1 MDFDIPI
8 PRATK
13 RPKKVA
19 RETTKAAPGNA
30 FKTLDKLLG
39 RKTNG
44 PTSRPGTSGPGMPDP
59 SLGSTEREV
68 SSGIPRISAS
78 SPNLS
83 TPQSSINHA
92 NSAATR
98 SNLVSSP
105 IDSIKARNNANSSQ
119 SMSSPSVI
127 AAAAAVRKR
136 SLAQNMQGKKG
147 SAQKRPLCVGDF
159 IKGLRDGEPTQ
170 AVRDREASRKR
181 RRGKSG
187 DEEKNDGSQNNDSS
201 GSASSKA
208 PSTDGFNR
216 RSVDSKSVDT
226 SVAGS
231 TASPGYSEDTEKG
244 SSATVSSPQ
253 NRNIVPTVHMV
264 DGNIVINQASM
275 VFVPEANN
283 TALEES
289 NTAEDNHNRVTS
301 ASYSRRTPA
310 MRWTVK
316 DTRKFYDLLRQFGP
330 NFAIIED
337 YFPQRTRRQIK
348 NKFIKEEIQNRKLIN
363 WAVTAR
369 TGRTLEQFNLYLER
383 KYSKGSKIIDV

>member
-13 RPKKVA
+13 RPKKVP
-19 RETTKAAPGNA
+19 RQTTKAAPGST
-30 FKTLDKLLG
+30 FKPYLKVLG

-44 PTSRPGTSGPGMPDP
+44 PTSRPGISGPGMPDP
-59 SLGSTEREV
+59 SFGSTERGV

-83 TPQSSINHA
+83 TPQSSIDHA
-92 NSAATR
+92 NPAATR
-98 SNLVSSP
+98 TNLVSSP
-105 IDSIKARNNANSSQ
+105 IDSITARNNNTNSSQ
-119 SMSSPSVI
+119 SMSSPTVI
-127 AAAAAVRKR
+127 AAAAAVRER
-136 SLAQNMQGKKG
+136 SLAQNSHGKKG
-147 SAQKRPLCVGDF
+147 STQRRPLCVGDF

-187 DEEKNDGSQNNDSS
+187 DVEKNDSSQNNGSS
-201 GSASSKA
+201 GSTSSKA

-216 RSVDSKSVDT
+216 HSVDSKSVDP

-231 TASPGYSEDTEKG
+231 TASPGNSGDTEKD
-244 SSATVSSPQ
+244 SSATSPQ

-289 NTAEDNHNRVTS
+289 NTAEESHNRVTS

-316 DTRKFYDLLRQFGP
+316 DTRKFYDVLRQFGP
-330 NFAIIED
+330 NFAIIEE

-369 TGRTLEQFNLYLER
+369 TGMTLEQFNVYLER
-383 KYSKGSKIIDV
+383 KYSKGVKLINV

>member
-13 RPKKVA
+13 RPKRVA
-19 RETTKAAPGNA
+19 RETAKAASGST
-30 FKTLDKLLG
+30 FRTLDNLVSQK
-39 RKTNG
+39 NSG
-44 PTSRPGTSGPGMPDP
+44 PTSRLGASRPGMPDP
-59 SLGSTEREV
+59 SLGSTGHGV
-68 SSGIPRISAS
+68 SSDIPRISS
-78 SPNLS
+78 SLPILS
-83 TPQSSINHA
+83 TTQSSISHKDP
-92 NSAATR
+92 AATR
-98 SNLVSSP
+98 TNLVSSP
-105 IDSIKARNNANSSQ
+105 IDSIMARNTNLSQ
-119 SMSSPSVI
+119 SSSSASVI

-136 SLAQNMQGKKG
+136 SLAQNLHNKNRSTQN
-147 SAQKRPLCVGDF
+147 RPVCVGDF

-187 DEEKNDGSQNNDSS
+187 DVERNDGNQNNGSS
-201 GSASSKA
+201 GSASTKA
-208 PSTDGFNR
+208 PSTDNFNMH
-216 RSVDSKSVDT
+216 SLDSEIAVS

-231 TASPGYSEDTEKG
+231 ASSSGNGDDTEKG
-244 SSATVSSPQ
+244 SSAIGSSPQ

-275 VFVPEANN
+275 VFIPEANN

-289 NTAEDNHNRVTS
+289 NTTEEKQNRVTS

-330 NFAIIED
+330 NFAIIEE

-369 TGRTLEQFNLYLER
+369 TGRTLEQFNLYLEK
-383 KYSKGSKIIDV
+383 KYSKSTKVYDV